1 MLLRRYTMKHASFL
15 VTAALSCALLT
26 ACGSGDNADIAMA
39 TEAAGLPPVKQDPI
53 ANKRHAQA
61 VANMLITEDGDNA
74 QSNTVIAATADLD
87 GDGAEEILAY
97 VMGPSYCGTGGC
109 QLRIFKFEEI
119 ANNGIAFQPIA
130 KMTVA
135 NLPIGMMESKTNGYF
150 DLAVTVRG
158 GGGSSGVAKVPFDG
172 ANYAANPT
180 VGPAKLTKEP
190 SAMILSGDGLNGQAV
205 LKIET
210 QTQGAAAAP
219 AAAPAGE

>member
-1 MLLRRYTMKHASFL
+1 MKHASTL
-15 VTAALSCALLT
+15 LAAVALSLLA
-26 ACGSGDNADIAMA
+26 ACGSGDNADIAAA
-39 TEAAGLPPVKQDPI
+39 TDAAGLPPVKQDPI

-74 QSNTVIAATADLD
+74 QSNTVIAGTADLD
-87 GDGAEEILAY
+87 GDGKEEILAY
-97 VMGPSYCGTGGC
+97 IMGPSYCGTGGC

-119 ANNGIAFQPIA
+119 ASNGTAFTPIA

-135 NLPIGMMESKTNGYF
+135 NLPVGMLESKTNGYA

-172 ANYAANPT
+172 KAYAANPT
-180 VGPAKLTKEP
+180 VEPAELTKEP
-190 SAMILSGDGLNGQAV
+190 SAMILSGDDSMGNAS

-210 QTQGAAAAP
+210 QKQGSAAP
-219 AAAPAGE
+219 AAAPASPPAE

>member
-1 MLLRRYTMKHASFL
+1 MALSQVAMKHASFL
-15 VTAALSCALLT
+15 TLAALSCASLT

-39 TEAAGLPPVKQDPI
+39 TEAAGLPAVKQDPI

-74 QSNTVIAATADLD
+74 QSNTVIAGTADLD
-87 GDGAEEILAY
+87 GDGKEEILAY
-97 VMGPSYCGTGGC
+97 IMGPSYCGEGGC

-119 ANNGIAFQPIA
+119 ANNGTAFTPIA

-135 NLPIGMMESKTNGYF
+135 NLPIGMMENKTNGYA

-158 GGGSSGVAKVPFDG
+158 GGGSSGVSQVPFDG
-172 ANYAANPT
+172 KNYAANPAEA
-180 VGPAKLTKEP
+180 PAKLSKEP
-190 SAMILSGDGLNGQAV
+190 SAMILSGDDLHGNAS

-210 QTQGAAAAP
+210 QTQGAAQGA
-219 AAAPAGE
+219 AAAPAE